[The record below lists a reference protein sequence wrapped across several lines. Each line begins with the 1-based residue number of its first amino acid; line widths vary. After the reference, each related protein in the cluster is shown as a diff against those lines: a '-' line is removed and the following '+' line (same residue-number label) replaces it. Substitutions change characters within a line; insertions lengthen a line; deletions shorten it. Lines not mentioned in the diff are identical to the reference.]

1 MMIEVATIF
10 SNTTWTFWDVMLF
23 CFIWI
28 PLVMLWAFC
37 IADIFGRSDI
47 SGWTKT
53 AWLLLVLVIPWLAR
67 HRLSRIGHVAK
78 RCVML
83 RYLPGWV

>member
-10 SNTTWTFWDVMLF
+10 SNTMWTFWDVMLF

-37 IADIFGRSDI
+37 IADIFGRSDM
-47 SGWTKT
+47 SGWAKT
-53 AWLLLVLVIPWLAR
+53 AWLLFVLIIPWLGAV
-67 HRLSRIGHVAK
+67 LY
-78 RCVML
+78 ML
-83 RYLPGWV
+83 FRTVDQPYNGLL